1 MFRYIHCPHYTYD
14 LVFGQVN
21 IRIFTQIIDDAQL
34 YHSEWGIYSEAL
46 SWLYPGVYLLYED
59 SRCCRE
65 NLYKQRDCRE
75 RSMFPDS
82 LRLRPARKLNCP
94 LRKQSRESAKRRA
107 ASKLIHRL
115 RFVSPRLLAKLGR
128 APQAF
133 VWEHASLTS
142 RGFAS
147 GFCLGSLKGGNGFCR
162 KLRMRRESEVFKDDG
177 LSDG

>member
-1 MFRYIHCPHYTYD
+1 MRSFI
-14 LVFGQVN
+14 
-21 IRIFTQIIDDAQL
+21 IRNGGFIL
-34 YHSEWGIYSEAL
+34 R
-46 SWLYPGVYLLYED
+46 LYPGFILVCTCFMRIAVAVVKTCI
-59 SRCCRE
+59 S
-65 NLYKQRDCRE
+65 NGTARE

>member
-21 IRIFTQIIDDAQL
+21 IRIFAQIIDDAKL
-34 YHSEWGIYSEAL
+34 YHSEWAL

-147 GFCLGSLKGGNGFCR
+147 GFCWGSLKGGNGFCR